1 MNMRIHRIALAV
13 VTLGAAM
20 LCAAPGVH
28 ATAGL
33 AEWEVAT
40 PGGHRISHIDPLK
53 EHYGTCLRRADAQE
67 ELAEEQSDGTA
78 WFGFRANRQRLSPE
92 HLWILIYEVSMST
105 TKQTWD
111 PNRYARNARFVSDL
125 GMPVVELLAPQPGER
140 ILDLGCGD
148 GALTEKI
155 AALGCTVVGVDG
167 SPEQVEAARQ
177 RGLEVYVRD
186 GQQLAF
192 DQEFDAVFSNAAL
205 HWMKQADYV
214 IKGVWRALEPNGRF
228 A

>member
-1 MNMRIHRIALAV
+1 
-13 VTLGAAM
+13 
-20 LCAAPGVH
+20 
-28 ATAGL
+28 
-33 AEWEVAT
+33 
-40 PGGHRISHIDPLK
+40 
-53 EHYGTCLRRADAQE
+53 
-67 ELAEEQSDGTA
+67 
-78 WFGFRANRQRLSPE
+78 
-92 HLWILIYEVSMST
+92 MST

-167 SPEQVEAARQ
+167 SPEQVQAARQ

-192 DQEFDAVFSNAAL
+192 DQMRAQVAWRCCQGLPHQMFGAL
-205 HWMKQADYV
+205 DIGGA
-214 IKGVWRALEPNGRF
+214 
-228 A
+228 